1 MTHVD
6 TPQSH
11 VRFAAARADITPPL
25 GIYWRMWG
33 AATHDHATG
42 IHRPLTATAAVFEPL
57 AAALGD
63 KGDCVAL
70 VSLDH
75 CLLGKDEAE
84 LVISAICKRCS
95 LFPSQVLLTFTH
107 THSAGLM
114 SLDRVGLPGGE
125 LIPPYLRKVADTC
138 AELVAQAKANVAPAV
153 ISYGTGK
160 CDLAQHRDFW
170 DEDNQLFVC
179 GYNPEGR
186 ADDSVL
192 VARITNEAG
201 KVCGTL
207 VNYACHPTTLAWEN
221 RLISPDYIGAMREI
235 IERGTGGAPCIFL
248 QGASGELGPKEG
260 YVGDVAVADR
270 NGRQL
275 GHASL
280 STLVS
285 LPPPLT
291 RFEYQGPVISGATL
305 GDWRHTPVHA
315 EREAEI
321 QKWRR
326 KCEILAVPYRPDL
339 PTREGTEELLARHTA
354 DEELAH
360 KSSDSA
366 AARDAHAMV
375 ERQTRLLHRLAQLPT
390 GPAYPFDLQ
399 VWRMGDAVFVAV
411 PGEHYSYLQT
421 HLRTRFP
428 GRILV
433 IITLAGGWGPSYV
446 PTRET
451 YGKGLYQ
458 ESIAV
463 LAPGS
468 LERITDELAR
478 RIEELLEQDKN

>member
-1 MTHVD
+1 MPHVES
-6 TPQSH
+6 PQSQ

-42 IHRPLTATAAVFEPL
+42 VHRPLTATAAVFEPL
-57 AAALGD
+57 SPLNAGGD
-63 KGDCVAL
+63 KDRLAL

-75 CLLGKDEAE
+75 CLLGKEETE
-84 LVISAICKRCS
+84 LVISTICNRCS
-95 LFPSQVLLTFTH
+95 LSESQVLLTFTH

-125 LIPPYLRKVADTC
+125 LIHPYLRKVAETC
-138 AELVAQAKANVAPAV
+138 ADLVAEAISQLAPSV
-153 ISYGTGK
+153 ITYGVGH

-170 DEDNQLFVC
+170 DEDHKLFVC
-179 GYNPEGR
+179 GFNPGGH
-186 ADDSVL
+186 ADDTVL
-192 VARITNEAG
+192 VARITDAAG
-201 KVCGTL
+201 KICGTL

-221 RLISPDYIGAMREI
+221 RLISTDFPGAMREI
-235 IERGTGGAPCIFL
+235 IEGETGGAPCIFL

-260 YVGDVAVADR
+260 YVGDVAIADK

-275 GHASL
+275 GHAAL
-280 STLVS
+280 STLES
-285 LPPPLT
+285 LSPPLT

-305 GDWRHTPVHA
+305 GDWRHKPISPP
-315 EREAEI
+315 REAEI
-321 QKWRR
+321 RFWRR
-326 KCEILAVPYRPDL
+326 SSEILPISYRADL
-339 PTREGTEELLARHTA
+339 PTREGSQELLARSTA
-354 DEELAH
+354 DEEIAH
-360 KSSDSA
+360 IVGDLA
-366 AARDAHAMV
+366 AARDARALA
-375 ERQTRLLHRLAQLPT
+375 ERQTRMLRRLAQLPEGGT
-390 GPAYPFDLQ
+390 YPFELR

-428 GRILV
+428 GRILF
-433 IITLAGGWGPSYV
+433 IITLTGGWGPSYV

-468 LERITDELAR
+468 LERITEELAR
-478 RIEELLEQDKN
+478 RIEGLVKQ